1 MAFIDLCKVKPKI
14 TENARCLTARYDR
27 GISNRQSESSGV
39 LLIKEATK
47 IGYKEAVSG
56 DSVNLSYANQNQK
69 RGRVGKAIA
78 NTLDTSNQHGVV
90 VSADS
95 ALPRIR
101 RLMPRECFRLQGFT
115 DEQIDKLLEN
125 SSDTQA
131 YKQAGNAVTV
141 NVVCAIGEWLKNTD
155 SDSVRTEQPN

>member
-1 MAFIDLCKVKPKI
+1 LKSLWSAERNQSHLQYSTCSSN
-14 TENARCLTARYDR
+14 TQR
-27 GISNRQSESSGV
+27 ISQKSFLELAYAGHAY
-39 LLIKEATK
+39 IKESPVLWCTECQTSIAQA
-47 IGYKEAVSG
+47 EL
-56 DSVNLSYANQNQK
+56 DSK
-69 RGRVGKAIA
+69 DIA

-90 VSADS
+90 VSADSATASDCS

-141 NVVCAIGEWLKNTD
+141 NVVCAIGEWLREFGQT
-155 SDSVRTEQPN
+155 